1 MKITIFTSGS
11 TGEQKAVT
19 HDETDFYKPAQF
31 LCNKWKLDSNDI
43 ILNPFPT
50 WTIAHWAFCFFPAQ
64 LSNCEV
70 ININF
75 KPKKFWKQVDEIR
88 PTVLTLAVR
97 TMNTMLKLETPN
109 LTFMKN
115 LCTGSAPVTEHHLS
129 MMKKTGAQ
137 NLWNIYGSSEC
148 IPPVMMTQG
157 VCFDFKD
164 TPYYLEYDQS
174 LIVDGFDT
182 EDIFIDNQCLSRPN
196 LNETWKSK

>member
-115 LCTGSAPVTEHHLS
+115 LCTGSAPVTEQHLR

>member
-43 ILNPFPT
+43 ILNPFPA

-75 KPKKFWKQVDEIR
+75 EPKKFWKQVDEIR
-88 PTVLTLAVR
+88 PTILTLAIR

>member
-1 MKITIFTSGS
+1 MKITVFTSGS

-19 HDETDFYKPAQF
+19 HNETDFYKPAQF

-64 LSNCEV
+64 LSNCEL

-75 KPKKFWKQVDEIR
+75 EPKKFWKQVDEIR
-88 PTVLTLAVR
+88 PTILTLAVR

>member
-19 HDETDFYKPAQF
+19 HNETDFYKPAQF

-75 KPKKFWKQVDEIR
+75 EPKKFWKQVDEIR

>member
-75 KPKKFWKQVDEIR
+75 EPKKFWKQVDEIR

-115 LCTGSAPVTEHHLS
+115 LCTGSAPVTEQHLR

>member
-19 HDETDFYKPAQF
+19 HNETDFYKPAQF

-88 PTVLTLAVR
+88 PTILTLAVR

-115 LCTGSAPVTEHHLS
+115 LCTGSAPVTEQHLR

>member
-75 KPKKFWKQVDEIR
+75 EPKKFWKQVDEIR

-115 LCTGSAPVTEHHLS
+115 LCTGSAPVTEQHLR

-182 EDIFIDNQCLSRPN
+182 EDIFLDNQCLSRSN